1 MATVNPAANPAS
13 VNPYR
18 APAAAVADAA
28 DEYQPVNIYSASG
41 RIGRARYIAYTLG
54 LSILFGI
61 FVAGVAGALG
71 AMGSAGLA
79 GIATIV
85 IYLGL
90 LVWMFMLTIQ
100 RAHDFNTTGWLSILM
115 LIPLVNLLFWF
126 IPGTDGENRFGGKT
140 PPNSVLV
147 LIAAWLVPILF
158 IGGILAAIALP
169 AYSDYVKRA
178 QAKQLQKK

>member
-54 LSILFGI
+54 LSILFGLV
-61 FVAGVAGALG
+61 VAGVAGALG
-71 AMGSAGLA
+71 AAGSAGLA

-90 LVWMFMLTIQ
+90 LVWMFRLTIQ

-147 LIAAWLVPILF
+147 LIAAWLVPIVF

>member
-1 MATVNPAANPAS
+1 MATINPAANPAS

-28 DEYQPVNIYSASG
+28 DEYEPVNIYSASG

-54 LSILFGI
+54 LSILFGVV
-61 FVAGVAGALG
+61 VAGVAGALG
-71 AMGSAGLA
+71 ATGSAGLA

-90 LVWMFMLTIQ
+90 FVWMFMLTIQ

-115 LIPLVNLLFWF
+115 LVPLVNLLFWF
-126 IPGTDGENRFGGKT
+126 IPGTDGANRFGGKT

-147 LIAAWLVPILF
+147 LIAAWLVPIVF
-158 IGGILAAIALP
+158 IAGIAAAIAIP

-178 QAKQLQKK
+178 QSKQLQKK

>member
-1 MATVNPAANPAS
+1 MAT

-28 DEYQPVNIYSASG
+28 EQYQPVNIYSASG

-54 LSILFGI
+54 LSILFGV
-61 FVAGVAGALG
+61 FVAAVAAVLGAIGMAAVAG
-71 AMGSAGLA
+71 
-79 GIATIV
+79 IV
-85 IYLGL
+85 TVLLYVGL
-90 LVWMFMLTIQ
+90 LIWMVMLTMQ

-115 LIPLVNLLFWF
+115 LIPLVNFIFWF

-140 PPNSVLV
+140 PPNSVMV
-147 LIAAWLVPILF
+147 LIGAWLVPLIF
-158 IGGILAAIALP
+158 FVGIIAAIALP

-178 QAKQLQKK
+178 QQLQKK

>member
-1 MATVNPAANPAS
+1 MAT

-18 APAAAVADAA
+18 APAATVADAA
-28 DEYQPVNIYSASG
+28 EQYQPVNIYSASG

-54 LSILFGI
+54 LSILFGACVGAI
-61 FVAGVAGALG
+61 ASVLAMTGLAAVAGIVTIVLY
-71 AMGSAGLA
+71 AGLL
-79 GIATIV
+79 I
-85 IYLGL
+85 
-90 LVWMFMLTIQ
+90 WMFMLTIQ

-147 LIAAWLVPILF
+147 LIAAWLVPVLF
-158 IGGILAAIALP
+158 FVGIIAAIALP
-169 AYSDYVKRA
+169 AYQDYVKRA
-178 QAKQLQKK
+178 QQFQKK